1 MTNSNLLQILFGFS
15 LYLCHITRANPEVF
29 FPIKPL
35 TFKTLN
41 LNANETLEVEVR
53 NVDIIYHYIQIGV
66 HSQKEKVTISET
78 MSADL
83 IGTYITGNDVGL
95 IILLKENQ
103 ISGSVWI
110 INNYDID
117 ITVLLTIILKKPEVP
132 IPGGC
137 NIEFPIEISPF
148 LKILFGRA
156 ITHLEYQHANV
167 GYKRNQ
173 HSPPCSIT
181 AREFSYDV
189 YVYFLDENDFS
200 EESYFKALVTMTDL
214 NNIYSVAKKISPLEI
229 SPKTRISFLS
239 YPGQGVVYNIIAR
252 YLRNDTYE
260 EAAYIPAVTYGCS
273 FFSKVDACG
282 HLISIS
288 AYFTIPNCSWIFISP
303 LEISPKTRIS
313 FLSYPGQGVV
323 YNIIARYLRNDTY
336 EEAAYIPA
344 VTYGCSFFSK
354 VDACGH
360 LTTFFF
366 GFLASALIS
375 FILLTRYTHLES
387 LNRDIFVISCGVI
400 CGLLCILLLTF
411 LHMSCPFV
419 LLKNLVFGFLL
430 ASVLYFTPL
439 GEIMS
444 LHYVVVTFEMIEQQH
459 ANLFFQK
466 FRISNIVTT
475 SIVGS
480 YAFIIAIDRFLGTVL
495 SYIILNIVKRL
506 LFENLNLA
514 TNIYPFQKQDII
526 LASVWGG
533 LALFGICFQYCMTRE
548 RSSIPLIS
556 RNVFIQRLNHNREY
570 PMDEDES
577 RPLLHGRSR
586 GYDSVNS

>member
-1 MTNSNLLQILFGFS
+1 MNSNLLQIFFG
-15 LYLCHITRANPEVF
+15 LYLCHITHANPEVF

-83 IGTYITGNDVGL
+83 IGTYVTGNNVGL

-110 INNYDID
+110 INNYDTD
-117 ITVLLTIILKKPEVP
+117 ITVLLTIILKKPEAP

-137 NIEFPIEISPF
+137 NLEFPIEISPF

-173 HSPPCSIT
+173 HAPPCSIT

-189 YVYFLDENDFS
+189 YIYFLDENDFS
-200 EESYFKALVTMTDL
+200 EESYFKALVSMTDL

-239 YPGQGVVYNIIAR
+239 YPGQGIVYNIIAR

-260 EAAYIPAVTYGCS
+260 EAAYIPAVTYGC
-273 FFSKVDACG
+273 
-282 HLISIS
+282 
-288 AYFTIPNCSWIFISP
+288 N
-303 LEISPKTRIS
+303 
-313 FLSYPGQGVV
+313 
-323 YNIIARYLRNDTY
+323 
-336 EEAAYIPA
+336 
-344 VTYGCSFFSK
+344 FFSK

-360 LTTFFF
+360 LTTILGKVFVIICAAFGFFICLFGHQLNKTATFFF

-411 LHMSCPFV
+411 LHISCPFV

-430 ASVLYFTPL
+430 ASILYFTPL
-439 GEIMS
+439 GEIKI
-444 LHYVVVTFEMIEQQH
+444 LRNDINYWL
-459 ANLFFQK
+459 LFSCIVLLSTLILLPDTK
-466 FRISNIVTT
+466 TSNIVTT
-475 SIVGS
+475 SVVGS

-495 SYIILNIVKRL
+495 TYIILNIVKRL

-514 TNIYPFQKQDII
+514 TNIYPFQKKDII

-533 LALFGICFQYCMTRE
+533 LALFGICFQCCMTRE

-556 RNVFIQRLNHNREY
+556 RNVFIQRLNYNREY
-570 PMDEDES
+570 PMDEDEG